1 MRHPDVIDASAIS
14 AFFALCAAGVL
25 LALITSQRRNPALL
39 AILGAAAGVALAVAG
54 AHALLAAHPFFAALW
69 RLPVAGGELRIGL
82 DPISGLFLLITGIVY
97 TLTSIF
103 SAGYLRR
110 YLDHYSLRAFSVMY
124 FALFAS
130 IAAVLIARDVISFL
144 LAWELM
150 SITSYLLV
158 NYEFERQQNIRAGY
172 LMLAMGEAGTLAA
185 AVALILLAIAAGSSD
200 FQVIA
205 PTLHSAGTA
214 AAAVPSLTSLP
225 RVTTV
230 AALGPAIRWAVF
242 LLSLFG
248 FGVKAGLMPFNSW
261 LPRAHPVAPA
271 NVSALLSGV
280 ILNLGIYG
288 IVRVNLDLLPVHLIG
303 PGLVALVVG
312 AVSAFVGILYAT
324 TENDAKTMLAHSSIE
339 NMGII
344 VTGLGAGFAFSAAG
358 RPALAAIAFVAAL
371 YHLTN
376 HSVYKALL
384 FLGAGTVDARAGTR
398 DLDRLG
404 GLIRVMPWTAFF
416 FLVGALSISAMYPFS
431 GFASEWLTLQ
441 AILRSA
447 ELQSSAVKLVF
458 AFAGVTLALTAAL
471 AVTCFVKAF
480 AFAFLGHAR
489 STSAE
494 SAREAPASMLAPM
507 GVLAVLSLLLG
518 VAPTYVIAALSG
530 TLERLGDGSATQA
543 LVPVFFPSNPD
554 HAALPREFAS
564 EFRDL
569 GAETGSSILPG
580 RGLVVLHRGGADNPV
595 VFAMSTSYGVVVLA
609 ILLAVV
615 VGVVRWVTRGRRIV
629 RESQWDGGV
638 RHLFPEMT
646 YTATGFSNP
655 VRVVFDALFRPRTI
669 EDTEETVAQHF
680 RVAIRRSQEPV
691 HLVDRLVLDVL
702 ATRLIGAARFL
713 ARMHHGKVNAYVAYV
728 LGTLIALLA
737 LSVALHL

>member
-1 MRHPDVIDASAIS
+1 MIEASFMI
-14 AFFALCAAGVL
+14 AFFALCTAGAL
-25 LALITSQRRNPALL
+25 LALITPQRRNPALL
-39 AILGAAAGVALAVAG
+39 GTIGAAAGVALSVAA
-54 AHALLAAHPFFAALW
+54 AHALLARHPVFAVLW
-69 RLPVAGGELRIGL
+69 RLPAAGGALRVGL
-82 DPISGLFLLITGIVY
+82 DPTSGLFLLITGVVY
-97 TLTSIF
+97 CLTSIF
-103 SAGYLRR
+103 SAGYLER

-130 IAAVLIARDVISFL
+130 IGAVLIARDVISFL

-158 NYEFERQQNIRAGY
+158 NYEFEREENIRAGY

-200 FQVIA
+200 FQTISTVFHTA
-205 PTLHSAGTA
+205 RTAGTA
-214 AAAVPSLTSLP
+214 GEAVTGVSGLRAAS
-225 RVTTV
+225 
-230 AALGPAIRWAVF
+230 AATLGPSVRWAVF

-288 IVRVNLDLLPVHLIG
+288 IVRVNLDLLPVNLIG
-303 PGLVALVVG
+303 PGLVALVIG

-344 VTGLGAGFAFSAAG
+344 VAGLGAGFAFLAAG
-358 RPALAAIAFVAAL
+358 RPALAGVAFVAAL

-384 FLGAGTVDARAGTR
+384 FLGAGTVDARVGTR

-404 GLIRVMPWTAFF
+404 GLIRLMPWTALF

-447 ELQSSAVKLVF
+447 ELSSSAVKLVF

-480 AFAFLGHAR
+480 AFAFLGRAR
-489 STSAE
+489 SKSAE
-494 SAREAPASMLAPM
+494 SATEAPASMLAPM
-507 GVLAVLSLLLG
+507 GALAALSFFLG
-518 VAPTYVIAALSG
+518 VTPTYVIPALSG
-530 TLERLGDGSATQA
+530 ALAQIGDGSATQA
-543 LVPVFFPSNPD
+543 LVPAFFASHAD
-554 HAALPREFAS
+554 HAALPPAFTS

-569 GAETGSSILPG
+569 GAETGSRILPG

-595 VFAMSTSYGVVVLA
+595 VFAMSTSYGGVVLV
-609 ILLAVV
+609 ILLAIV
-615 VGVVRWVTRGRRIV
+615 VGIV
-629 RESQWDGGV
+629 RSATRSRRTVRETRWDGGV
-638 RHLFPEMT
+638 RQLFPEMT

-655 VRVVFDALFRPRTI
+655 VRVVFDAILRPRTV

-680 RVAIRRSQEPV
+680 RVAIRRTQEPV
-691 HLVDRLVLDVL
+691 HLVDRLVLNVL
-702 ATRLIGAARFL
+702 ATHLTGGARLL
-713 ARMHHGKVNAYVAYV
+713 ARMHHGKLNAYVTYV
-728 LGTLIALLA
+728 LATLLVLLA
-737 LSVALHL
+737 LTLS

>member
-1 MRHPDVIDASAIS
+1 VIEPAAMVV
-14 AFFALCAAGVL
+14 FFALCAAGAL
-25 LALITSQRRNPALL
+25 LALVTPQRHNPAL
-39 AILGAAAGVALAVAG
+39 IGIVGATAGVALSVAA
-54 AHALLAAHPFFAALW
+54 AHALFARHAIFAALW
-69 RLPVAGGELRIGL
+69 RLPAAGGALRVGL

-97 TLTSIF
+97 CLTSIF

-110 YLDHYSLRAFSVMY
+110 YLDHYSLRAFSVIY

-130 IAAVLIARDVISFL
+130 IAAVLVARDVISFL
-144 LAWELM
+144 LTWELM

-158 NYEFERQQNIRAGY
+158 NYEFEREENIRAGY
-172 LMLAMGEAGTLAA
+172 LMLAMGEAGTLAV
-185 AVALILLAIAAGSSD
+185 AVALILIAIAGGSSD
-200 FQVIA
+200 FQAIA
-205 PTLHSAGTA
+205 TFFHSATAGGAAVTSDSAVHA
-214 AAAVPSLTSLP
+214 AAG
-225 RVTTV
+225 
-230 AALGPAIRWAVF
+230 ALGPGVRWAVF

-261 LPRAHPVAPA
+261 LPRAHPAAPA

-288 IVRVNLDLLPVHLIG
+288 IVRVNLDLLPVHLVG
-303 PGLVALVVG
+303 PGLVALIVG

-324 TENDAKTMLAHSSIE
+324 TENDTKTMLAHSSIE
-339 NMGII
+339 NMGI
-344 VTGLGAGFAFSAAG
+344 VVAGLGAGLAFLGAQ
-358 RPALAAIAFVAAL
+358 RPALAGIAFVAAL
-371 YHLTN
+371 YHMTN

-384 FLGAGTVDARAGTR
+384 FLGAGTVDAHVGTR

-404 GLIRVMPWTAFF
+404 GLIRVMPWTALF

-447 ELQSSAVKLVF
+447 ELSWSAVKLVF

-489 STSAE
+489 SRSAE
-494 SAREAPASMLAPM
+494 TASEAPASMLAPM
-507 GVLAVLSLLLG
+507 GALAALSFLLG
-518 VAPTYVIAALSG
+518 VTPTYVIPALSG
-530 TLERLGDGSATQA
+530 TLEQLGDGSATRA
-543 LVPVFFPSNPD
+543 LVPAFFASNPD
-554 HAALPREFAS
+554 HAGLPQAFTS
-564 EFRDL
+564 EFHDL

-595 VFAMSTSYGVVVLA
+595 VFAMSTSYGAVVLA
-609 ILLAVV
+609 ILLILLA
-615 VGVVRWVTRGRRIV
+615 GAVRWATRRRRIL
-629 RESQWDGGV
+629 RKTQWDGGV
-638 RHLFPEMT
+638 RQLFPEMT

-655 VRVVFDALFRPRTI
+655 VRVVFDAILRPRTV

-680 RVAIRRSQEPV
+680 RVAIRRSHEPV
-691 HLVDRLVLDVL
+691 HWVDRLILSEL
-702 ATRLIGAARFL
+702 ATRFAAAARLL
-713 ARMHHGKVNAYVAYV
+713 ARMHHGKVNAYVTYV
-728 LGTLIALLA
+728 LGTLIVLLA
-737 LSVALHL
+737 LSVALQM

>member
-1 MRHPDVIDASAIS
+1 MIV
-14 AFFALCAAGVL
+14 FFALCAAGAL
-25 LALITSQRRNPALL
+25 LALMTPQQRNPAL
-39 AILGAAAGVALAVAG
+39 IGIVGAAAGVALCVAA
-54 AHALLAAHPFFAALW
+54 AHALLARHAVFAVLW
-69 RLPVAGGELRIGL
+69 KLPAAGGELRVGL
-82 DPISGLFLLITGIVY
+82 DPMSGLFLLITGVVY
-97 TLTSIF
+97 CLTSIF

-158 NYEFERQQNIRAGY
+158 NYEFERAENIRAGY
-172 LMLAMGEAGTLAA
+172 LMLAMGEAGTLAV
-185 AVALILLAIAAGSSD
+185 AVALILVAIAAGSSD
-200 FQVIA
+200 FQAIGA
-205 PTLHSAGTA
+205 FFRSAATA
-214 AAAVPSLTSLP
+214 T
-225 RVTTV
+225 
-230 AALGPAIRWAVF
+230 ALDPGVRWAVF

-303 PGLVALVVG
+303 AGLVALVVG

-324 TENDAKTMLAHSSIE
+324 TENDTKTMLAHSSIE
-339 NMGII
+339 NIGI
-344 VTGLGAGFAFSAAG
+344 VVAGLGAGFAFLGAQ
-358 RPALAAIAFVAAL
+358 RPALAGIAFVAAL

-398 DLDRLG
+398 DLYRLG
-404 GLIRVMPWTAFF
+404 GLIRVMPWTALF
-416 FLVGALSISAMYPFS
+416 FLVGALSISAMFPFS

-447 ELQSSAVKLVF
+447 ELSSSAVKLIF

-480 AFAFLGHAR
+480 AFLFLGHAR
-489 STSAE
+489 SKSAA
-494 SAREAPASMLAPM
+494 SASEAPTSMLAPM
-507 GVLAVLSLLLG
+507 GALAVLSFLLG
-518 VAPTYVIAALSG
+518 VTPTYVIPALSG
-530 TLERLGDGSATQA
+530 TLEQLGDGSATQT
-543 LVPVFFPSNPD
+543 LVPAFFASHPD
-554 HAALPREFAS
+554 HAGLPRAFAS

-580 RGLVVLHRGGADNPV
+580 RGLVVLRRGGADNPV
-595 VFAMSTSYGVVVLA
+595 VFAMSTSYGAIVLA
-609 ILLAVV
+609 ILLIIV
-615 VGVVRWVTRGRRIV
+615 VGVVRWATRKRRIV
-629 RESQWDGGV
+629 RESPWDGGV
-638 RHLFPEMT
+638 RQLFPEMT

-655 VRVVFDALFRPRTI
+655 VRVVFDAILRPKTV

-680 RVAIRRSQEPV
+680 RVAIRRSHEPV
-691 HLVDRLVLDVL
+691 HWVDRLVLNML
-702 ATRLIGAARFL
+702 ATHLNGAARLL
-713 ARMHHGKVNAYVAYV
+713 ARMHHGKINADVSYV
-728 LGTLIALLA
+728 LGTLIVLLA
-737 LSVALHL
+737 LSAALQM

>member
-1 MRHPDVIDASAIS
+1 MIEFFAIVV
-14 AFFALCAAGVL
+14 FFALCVAGVL
-25 LALITSQRRNPALL
+25 LALITPQRRNPMML
-39 AILGAAAGVALAVAG
+39 AVVGAAAGVALSVCG
-54 AHALLAAHPFFAALW
+54 AHALLARNSFFLPLW
-69 RLPVAGGELRIGL
+69 RLPAAGGELRIGV
-82 DPISGLFLLITGIVY
+82 DPTSGLFLLITGVVY
-97 TLTSIF
+97 CLTSIF

-110 YLDHYSLRAFSVMY
+110 YLYHYSLRAFSVMY

-130 IAAVLIARDVISFL
+130 IGAVLVARDVLSFL

-158 NYEFERQQNIRAGY
+158 NYEFEREENIRAGY

-185 AVALILLAIAAGSSD
+185 AAALILLAIAAGSSD
-200 FQVIA
+200 FSVIGAALHGIGTGRAAA
-205 PTLHSAGTA
+205 PSVSGLHAATA
-214 AAAVPSLTSLP
+214 ATLPS
-225 RVTTV
+225 
-230 AALGPAIRWAVF
+230 GIRWAVF

-303 PGLVALVVG
+303 PGLVALTVG

-324 TENDAKTMLAHSSIE
+324 TENDTKTMLAHSSIE
-339 NMGII
+339 NIGII
-344 VTGLGAGFAFSAAG
+344 VAGLGAGFAFSAAG
-358 RPALAAIAFVAAL
+358 RTALAGIAFVAAL
-371 YHLTN
+371 YHMTN

-384 FLGAGTVDARAGTR
+384 FLGAGTIDSRAGTR

-404 GLIRVMPWTAFF
+404 GLIRLMPWTGLF
-416 FLVGALSISAMYPFS
+416 FLVGALSIAAMYPFS

-447 ELQSSAVKLVF
+447 ELSSNAVKLVF

-489 STSAE
+489 SKSAE
-494 SAREAPASMLAPM
+494 SASEAPVSMVAPM
-507 GVLAVLSLLLG
+507 GALAVLSFLLG
-518 VAPTYVIAALSG
+518 ISPTYVIPTLSG
-530 TLERLGDGSATQA
+530 TLERLGDGTATQA
-543 LVPVFFPSNPD
+543 LVPAFFGSNPD
-554 HAALPREFAS
+554 HAGLPRDFAS
-564 EFRDL
+564 EFHDL
-569 GAETGSSILPG
+569 GAEIGSGVIGG

-595 VFAMSTSYGVVVLA
+595 VFAMSTSYGAIVLA

-615 VGVVRWVTRGRRIV
+615 VGVVRWSTRRRRVV
-629 RESQWDGGV
+629 RETRWDGGV
-638 RHLFPEMT
+638 RQLFPEMT

-655 VRVVFDALFRPRTI
+655 VRVVFDAILRPRTV

-680 RVAIRRSQEPV
+680 RVAIRRSHEPV
-691 HLVDRLVLDVL
+691 HLVDRLVLNVL
-702 ATRLIGAARFL
+702 ARHLTGAARLL
-713 ARMHHGKVNAYVAYV
+713 ARMHHGKVSAYVTYV
-728 LGTLIALLA
+728 LATLIVLLA
-737 LSVALHL
+737 LSAAFLK

>member
-1 MRHPDVIDASAIS
+1 MIEATAMIV
-14 AFFALCAAGVL
+14 FFALCAAGAL
-25 LALITSQRRNPALL
+25 LALMTPQQRNPAL
-39 AILGAAAGVALAVAG
+39 IGIVGAAAGVALSVAA
-54 AHALLAAHPFFAALW
+54 AHALLARHAVFAVLW
-69 RLPVAGGELRIGL
+69 WLPAAGGELRVGL
-82 DPISGLFLLITGIVY
+82 DPMSGLFLLITGVVY
-97 TLTSIF
+97 CLTSIF

-158 NYEFERQQNIRAGY
+158 NYEFEREENIRAGY
-172 LMLAMGEAGTLAA
+172 LMLAMGEAGTLAV
-185 AVALILLAIAAGSSD
+185 AVALILVAIAAGSSD
-200 FQVIA
+200 FQAIGA
-205 PTLHSAGTA
+205 FFRSAAAAGAAVASVSGARAATA
-214 AAAVPSLTSLP
+214 AALEPGV
-225 RVTTV
+225 
-230 AALGPAIRWAVF
+230 RWAVF

-261 LPRAHPVAPA
+261 LPRAHPAAPA

-288 IVRVNLDLLPVHLIG
+288 IMRVNLDLLPVHLIG
-303 PGLVALVVG
+303 PGLVALIVG
-312 AVSAFVGILYAT
+312 SVSAFVGILYAT
-324 TENDAKTMLAHSSIE
+324 TENDTKTMLAHSSIE
-339 NMGII
+339 NMGI
-344 VTGLGAGFAFSAAG
+344 VVAGLGAGFAFLGAQ
-358 RPALAAIAFVAAL
+358 RPALAGIAFVAAL

-404 GLIRVMPWTAFF
+404 GLIRVMPWTALF

-447 ELQSSAVKLVF
+447 ELSSSAVKLIF

-489 STSAE
+489 SKSAE
-494 SAREAPASMLAPM
+494 SASEAPTSMLAPM
-507 GVLAVLSLLLG
+507 GALAALSFLLG
-518 VAPTYVIAALSG
+518 VAPTYVIPALSG
-530 TLERLGDGSATQA
+530 TLEQLGDGSATQA
-543 LVPVFFPSNPD
+543 LVPAFFASHRD
-554 HAALPREFAS
+554 HAGLPQAFVS
-564 EFRDL
+564 EFHDL

-595 VFAMSTSYGVVVLA
+595 VFAMSTSYGAVVLA
-609 ILLAVV
+609 ILLILV
-615 VGVVRWVTRGRRIV
+615 VGVVRWATRSRRIV
-629 RESQWDGGV
+629 RETRWDGGV
-638 RHLFPEMT
+638 RQLFPEMT

-655 VRVVFDALFRPRTI
+655 VRVVFDAILRPRTV

-680 RVAIRRSQEPV
+680 RVAIRRSHEPV
-691 HLVDRLVLDVL
+691 HWVDRLVLNVL
-702 ATRLIGAARFL
+702 ATHLTGAARLL
-713 ARMHHGKVNAYVAYV
+713 ARMHHGKLNAYVTYV
-728 LGTLIALLA
+728 LGTLIVLLA
-737 LSVALHL
+737 LSVALLK

>member
-1 MRHPDVIDASAIS
+1 VIEASAMIV
-14 AFFALCAAGVL
+14 FFSLCAVGAL
-25 LALITSQRRNPALL
+25 LALLTPDRRNPALL
-39 AILGAAAGVALAVAG
+39 GTIGAVAGVALSVAA
-54 AHALLAAHPFFAALW
+54 AHALLARHPVFAVLW
-69 RLPVAGGELRIGL
+69 RLPAAGGELRVGL
-82 DPISGLFLLITGIVY
+82 DATSGLFLLITGVVY
-97 TLTSIF
+97 CLTSIF
-103 SAGYLRR
+103 SAGYLER
-110 YLDHYSLRAFSVMY
+110 YLGHYSLRAFSVMY

-130 IAAVLIARDVISFL
+130 IGAVLIARDVISFL

-158 NYEFERQQNIRAGY
+158 NYEFEREENIRAGY

-200 FQVIA
+200 FRAISAVFH
-205 PTLHSAGTA
+205 TAGTA
-214 AAAVPSLTSLP
+214 GAAAMGVSGL
-225 RVTTV
+225 R
-230 AALGPAIRWAVF
+230 AASAATLGPGVRWAVF

-288 IVRVNLDLLPVHLIG
+288 IVRVNLDLLPVNLIG

-324 TENDAKTMLAHSSIE
+324 TENDAKAMLAHSSIE

-344 VTGLGAGFAFSAAG
+344 VAGLGAGFAFLAAG
-358 RPALAAIAFVAAL
+358 RPALAGIAFVAAL

-384 FLGAGTVDARAGTR
+384 FLGAGTVDARVGTR

-404 GLIRVMPWTAFF
+404 GLIHLMPWTALF

-447 ELQSSAVKLVF
+447 ELSSTTVKLVF

-480 AFAFLGHAR
+480 AFAFLGRAR
-489 STSAE
+489 SKSAE
-494 SAREAPASMLAPM
+494 SASEAPTSMLAPM
-507 GVLAVLSLLLG
+507 GALAALSFLLG
-518 VAPTYVIAALSG
+518 VTPTYIIPALSG
-530 TLERLGDGSATQA
+530 SLEQLGDGTATQA
-543 LVPVFFPSNPD
+543 LVPAFFVSHPD
-554 HAALPREFAS
+554 HAALPPAFAS
-564 EFRDL
+564 EFHDL
-569 GAETGSSILPG
+569 GADTGSSIVPG

-595 VFAMSTSYGVVVLA
+595 VFAMSTSYGAVVLG
-609 ILLAVV
+609 ILLIVV
-615 VGVVRWVTRGRRIV
+615 VGVVRWATRSRRLI
-629 RESQWDGGV
+629 REIRWDGGV
-638 RHLFPEMT
+638 QQLFPEMT

-655 VRVVFDALFRPRTI
+655 VRVVFDAILRPRTV

-691 HLVDRLVLDVL
+691 HLVDRLVLNVF
-702 ATRLIGAARFL
+702 ATPFTGAARLL
-713 ARMHHGKVNAYVAYV
+713 ARMHHGKVSAYVAYV
-728 LGTLIALLA
+728 LGTLILLLT
-737 LSVALHL
+737 LSVALSK

>member
-1 MRHPDVIDASAIS
+1 MIETTATI
-14 AFFALCAAGVL
+14 AFFALCAAGAL
-25 LALITSQRRNPALL
+25 LALITPQRRNPALIGIVGATAGL
-39 AILGAAAGVALAVAG
+39 ALSVGA
-54 AHALLAAHPFFAALW
+54 AHALLTRHAVFAALW
-69 RLPVAGGELRIGL
+69 SLPAAGGELRVGL
-82 DPISGLFLLITGIVY
+82 DPVSGLFLLITGIVY
-97 TLTSIF
+97 CLTSIF

-158 NYEFERQQNIRAGY
+158 NYEFEREENIRAGY

-200 FQVIA
+200 FQAIGA
-205 PTLHSAGTA
+205 FFHSA
-214 AAAVPSLTSLP
+214 AAAGAAVTSASAV
-225 RVTTV
+225 RAATG
-230 AALGPAIRWAVF
+230 ALGPGVRWAVF

-271 NVSALLSGV
+271 NLSALLSGV

-303 PGLVALVVG
+303 PGLVALIVG

-324 TENDAKTMLAHSSIE
+324 TENDTKTMLAHSSIE
-339 NMGII
+339 NMGI
-344 VTGLGAGFAFSAAG
+344 VVAGLGAGFVFAAAG
-358 RPALAAIAFVAAL
+358 RPALAGIAFVAAL

-384 FLGAGTVDARAGTR
+384 FLGAGTVDARVGTR

-404 GLIRVMPWTAFF
+404 GLIRLMPWTALF

-447 ELQSSAVKLVF
+447 ELSSSAVKLAF

-489 STSAE
+489 SKSAE
-494 SAREAPASMLAPM
+494 SASEAPTSMLAPM
-507 GVLAVLSLLLG
+507 GALAALSFLLG
-518 VAPTYVIAALSG
+518 VTPTYVIPALSG
-530 TLERLGDGSATQA
+530 TLEPLGDGSATQA
-543 LVPVFFPSNPD
+543 LVPAFFASHPD
-554 HAALPREFAS
+554 HARLPQAFAS
-564 EFRDL
+564 EFHDL

-595 VFAMSTSYGVVVLA
+595 VFAMSTSYGAVVLT
-609 ILLAVV
+609 ILLILVA
-615 VGVVRWVTRGRRIV
+615 GVVHWATRRRRIV
-629 RESQWDGGV
+629 RETRWDGGV
-638 RHLFPEMT
+638 RQLFPEMT

-655 VRVVFDALFRPRTI
+655 VRVVFDAILRPRTV

-691 HLVDRLVLDVL
+691 HLVDRLVLNVL
-702 ATRLIGAARFL
+702 ATHLGGAARLL
-713 ARMHHGKVNAYVAYV
+713 ARMHHGKVNAYVTYV
-728 LGTLIALLA
+728 LGTLIVFLALSAALLA
-737 LSVALHL
+737 